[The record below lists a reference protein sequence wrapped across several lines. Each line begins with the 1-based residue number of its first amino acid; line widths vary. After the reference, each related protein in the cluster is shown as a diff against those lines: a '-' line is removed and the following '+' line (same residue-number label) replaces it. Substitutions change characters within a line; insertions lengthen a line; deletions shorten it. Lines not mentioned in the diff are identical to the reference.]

1 MSEISM
7 KGIYAKGMFYTPSPT
22 KPDDNKINK

>member
-22 KPDDNKINK
+22 KPDNKVNK